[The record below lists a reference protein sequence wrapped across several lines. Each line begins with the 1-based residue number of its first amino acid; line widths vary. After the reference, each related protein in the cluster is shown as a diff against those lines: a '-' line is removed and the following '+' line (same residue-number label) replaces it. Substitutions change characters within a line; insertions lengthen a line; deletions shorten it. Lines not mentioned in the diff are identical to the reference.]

1 LKSTERIRK
10 EMFSSDMEEVS
21 KILETVVVKQS
32 NQQEFFHLFLCC
44 HPHLVWRAVAVIAV
58 RVVTYANSFTV
69 WYNSFSVRNSYKF
82 VHSFFRV
89 LKYLFIGALSYGYP
103 ALLMLCVTW
112 TDSQNSTNAL
122 DVYWEP

>member
-1 LKSTERIRK
+1 MKSAERIRK

-58 RVVTYANSFTV
+58 RAYMVVGDICEFLHG
-69 WYNSFSVRNSYKF
+69 FGQLILRPKF
-82 VHSFFRV
+82 IQIRAFV
-89 LKYLFIGALSYGYP
+89 L
-103 ALLMLCVTW
+103 
-112 TDSQNSTNAL
+112 
-122 DVYWEP
+122 